1 MVAKVNMMTTLGRLS
16 VSQQKLSQVT
26 VLILVAWFAWVLG
39 KLVWAFFSP
48 ASAVEPWQPTRHVVS
63 ASKAEKDNISG
74 VLQANVFGVYSPEKK
89 QVQPKVVV
97 QEAPQTKLNLLL
109 AGVVASSDSA
119 KSLAVIANRGKQNTY
134 GVGETV
140 EGTRA
145 TLKAVFYDRVIIE
158 NNGRDETLM
167 LEGTKYSKQVQQVN
181 KPATQVQSTIAGNN
195 SGLSSGDEQELSQIR
210 KEITENPQSVMKYIR
225 LSQVSRDGNIV
236 GYRVSPGK
244 NRQLFEAVGLE
255 AGDVAISLNGADL
268 TNPAEMGKIWKTLPE
283 LTELNLTVERNG
295 QLHDVY
301 IGF

>member
-1 MVAKVNMMTTLGRLS
+1 M
-16 VSQQKLSQVT
+16 
-26 VLILVAWFAWVLG
+26 
-39 KLVWAFFSP
+39 
-48 ASAVEPWQPTRHVVS
+48 
-63 ASKAEKDNISG
+63 
-74 VLQANVFGVYSPEKK
+74 
-89 QVQPKVVV
+89 V

-109 AGVVASSDSA
+109 AGVVASSDSS

-167 LEGTKYSKQVQQVN
+167 LEGTKYSKTIQQAS
-181 KPATQVQSTIAGNN
+181 KPATKVQSTIAGNN
-195 SGLSSGDEQELSQIR
+195 SGLSSRDEQDLSQIR